1 MRVCLNWDFW
11 DWGGF
16 LGLCGWKILLRRRKL
31 PVDNPKTPPQSQ
43 KSQFKNP
50 SSDKRTSPSPA
61 AWSAIQERGWSEVL
75 SSDKIPSTTE

>member
-1 MRVCLNWDFW
+1 M
-11 DWGGF
+11 
-16 LGLCGWKILLRRRKL
+16 GLCGREILLRRRKL
-31 PVDNPKTPPQSQ
+31 PVNNP
-43 KSQFKNP
+43 KNP